1 LYSTEQQIFIIEEYI
16 PSSERPEKFI
26 RAFQV
31 KFDVKVGPDRYII
44 SNLVKK
50 FRKTDSVLDDCS
62 QSSRPSTARTQTSF
76 QEVRGQTH
84 EHIVI

>member
-16 PSSERPEKFI
+16 RSSENPEKVR

-31 KFDVKVGPDRYII
+31 NFGVKVGPDRHTI

-50 FRKTDSVLDDCS
+50 FRKASSVLDDYS
-62 QSSRPSTARTQTSF
+62 QSGRPSTARTETNIQK
-76 QEVRGQTH
+76 VRGLTH
-84 EHIVI
+84 